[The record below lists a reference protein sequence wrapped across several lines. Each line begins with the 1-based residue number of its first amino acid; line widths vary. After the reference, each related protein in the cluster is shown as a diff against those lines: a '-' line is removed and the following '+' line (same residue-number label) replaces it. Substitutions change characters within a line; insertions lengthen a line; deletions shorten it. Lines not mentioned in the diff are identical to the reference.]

1 MSIQVCM
8 YVRMC
13 VYVCCVCARNC
24 ERGCACGNACVC
36 VCACSYVYADVTS
49 RLAKTSVRSYFF
61 TYPWRVQVNWI
72 TIHL

>member
-1 MSIQVCM
+1 MYVCVCM
-8 YVRMC
+8 YVVC
-13 VYVCCVCARNC
+13 VHVTVR
-24 ERGCACGNACVC
+24 EDVRVGMHVCVC
-36 VCACSYVYADVTS
+36 VCSYVYADVTS